1 MGLNQTQKSLQ
12 SKGNHKQ
19 KRQITEQE
27 EIFANDVTNNGLI
40 SKINSSWESVS
51 KTQIPNQKV
60 GRRPK

>member
-40 SKINSSWESVS
+40 SKINSS
-51 KTQIPNQKV
+51 
-60 GRRPK
+60 